1 MQRVASYKL
10 DELTPAGRAFAEGA
24 GAYIA
29 GLSQRFG
36 ADLLSAVAWPQIE
49 GEYCSYYSSMEGNIE
64 DAAAASGDL
73 LFDNKIKQL
82 TGLLQ
87 ADTAGPNASLCNFL
101 IGCLSSQRHIISV
114 NNCKVLLPLELKAEV
129 KPAVVPPAAAAP
141 AAAAA
146 AAAGAGHSGCLKW
159 LLLLLLLLALL
170 AAGLFAWRSCERQ
183 PEAPVTPAV
192 EPAPEPAPEPAVE
205 PEPEPEP
212 DPVVEPE
219 PEPQPE
225 PVVEPEPEPEPEP
238 VVEPEPEPEPEPA
251 AEPEPAPVPEVKP
264 EPKSEPKPAAPA
276 KPKKPKCST
285 LKQQNKLPALILAVD
300 GSASMFEKLGRSST
314 SRMQAAQQA
323 ANAMLNNI
331 SDAVS
336 INLIDINSCPMSR
349 NYGWFGSNDRF
360 ALRGMLQNLKPLG
373 NGTALMSGLQLVA
386 ASAAQVSGEVEAV
399 IISDG
404 KDACGSSTSQICAQA
419 RKIHQSQPDLKINVV
434 ILHESISDLKC
445 VAEATGG
452 RVYYPQNAA
461 EFSVQLQQVGS
472 KLNEVCEE

>member
-10 DELTPAGRAFAEGA
+10 DELTGSGREFAQSA

-29 GLSQRFG
+29 SLSQRFG
-36 ADLLSAVAWPQIE
+36 ADLLSAVAWPQVE
-49 GEYCSYYSSMEGNIE
+49 CEYCSFYSSMEGNIE
-64 DAAAASGDL
+64 EASCASGDA
-73 LFDNKIKQL
+73 LFDNKVKQL

-87 ADTAGPNASLCNFL
+87 ADTSGPNAKLANFL
-101 IGCLSSQRHIISV
+101 IGCLNSQQHIISV
-114 NNCKVLLPLELKAEV
+114 NNCKVLLPLELKAEI
-129 KPAVVPPAAAAP
+129 KPAAAPLAAAAAP
-141 AAAAA
+141 V
-146 AAAGAGHSGCLKW
+146 AAAGAGRSGCLKW

-170 AAGLFAWRSCERQ
+170 AAGLFAWRSCERE
-183 PEAPVTPAV
+183 PEVPVTPAV
-192 EPAPEPAPEPAVE
+192 EPAPEPAPEPAA
-205 PEPEPEP
+205 
-212 DPVVEPE
+212 
-219 PEPQPE
+219 
-225 PVVEPEPEPEPEP
+225 EPEP
-238 VVEPEPEPEPEPA
+238 VVEPEPEPEPEPMV
-251 AEPEPAPVPEVKP
+251 EPEPEPEPVVELEPAPEPVPEVKP
-264 EPKSEPKPAAPA
+264 EPKPEPKPAAPA

-300 GSASMFEKLGRSST
+300 GSASMFERLGRSST

-331 SDAVS
+331 SDSVN
-336 INLIDINSCPMSR
+336 INLIDINSCPLSR
-349 NYGWFGSNDRF
+349 NYGWFGSKDRF

-373 NGTALMSGLQLVA
+373 NGTALMSGLQMVA
-386 ASAAQVSGEVEAV
+386 SSAAQVNGQVEAV

-419 RKIHQSQPDLKINVV
+419 KRIHQSQPDLKINVV

-445 VAEATGG
+445 VANATGG
-452 RVYYPQNAA
+452 KVYYPQNAA